1 MAGLNTAENLS
12 PESENSDNQDA
23 AKQNPEKQYMDI
35 NQLTPNDRKRLE
47 NGEVNTK
54 QLRAE
59 LIQHKAAAEAELR
72 KLTTIQSDTEEGT
85 YLDINDYK
93 NFNQRI
99 KDTKSPE
106 DAKNLVNEIQE
117 YPAKKRK
124 QSKKDNEKR
133 EMDDSA
139 LKPHIDKIENL
150 FKRPDVKA
158 WVGSKQVASFREWCM
173 EEIKKAP
180 SIKTAKDILY
190 KLNNDRNGLKPRQE
204 FYERTLGPKLKKYGI
219 SLSDTPYLEREGLS
233 ERKEAFKAIEDAE
246 KKLEGMRNT
255 GLYSFKAKQK
265 MIQDMLK
272 GDGLGVIT
280 RLHKQTTDVIRNEST
295 QFTNQNSS
303 IFKNTMVTVHG
314 VSVRAMSDASV
325 KAFLDDYK
333 EYDLQTRA
341 DTVLH
346 WAKIV
351 ENEGKLVKDLGDIY
365 EKDPE
370 GFKKALKSFAAL
382 PYMQKEN
389 ALKEHK
395 RMIDKNDK
403 EIVHESLNILHKSV
417 VSIDEAKDKGF
428 LSNRT
433 TNSFKK
439 FVQNTSKYTNSKT
452 GKIDLKKQQD
462 IYEKM
467 TGKTPIYEKEN
478 RNIAAYEAGHKKFS
492 DFLKKFAKDNPDIDK
507 QEIKDWQDEYEEGT
521 FSERKQTYLKLKTEA
536 GEIDKERKKNKK
548 TEKKLKVS
556 ETDKNEAEK
565 NSPERGKLIE
575 AVKAYIEEKTPESVE
590 KGLTAI
596 YLYFAFSKAKIT
608 DDPEMKGYRD
618 ELEDL
623 ESQLGKNHEADD
635 ESTEQEMMDE
645 AEDAIGTETNIDHEL
660 DELDYVD
667 GASKLIEESER
678 KHGNDTDARKRS
690 KEDVLAHS
698 GDDIEDD
705 IIESFYDVS
714 DKDVILNEEDTGDN
728 IIRVNFNEKR
738 RMTSNEREEFQDL
751 VFDEQS
757 RDFQSHGG
765 TTKIEIEDNGRTLD
779 KNSRTESLE
788 NRKSSVIDMIA
799 DKIMSKR
806 QKTEGIK
813 SNAFSNIAE
822 QAAAKRAAEQKV
834 KDRVESKVKND

>member
-536 GEIDKERKKNKK
+536 GEIDKERKKDKK

-608 DDPEMKGYRD
+608 DDPEIKGYRD

>member
-608 DDPEMKGYRD
+608 DDPEIKGYRD

>member
-1 MAGLNTAENLS
+1 MAQLNTAENLS
-12 PESENSDNQDA
+12 PESENSDHQDA
-23 AKQNPEKQYMDI
+23 AKQNPEKQDMDI

-47 NGEVNTK
+47 NKEVTTK
-54 QLRAE
+54 QIVAE
-59 LIQHKAAAEAELR
+59 LIQHKAAAEAELKR
-72 KLTTIQSDTEEGT
+72 LTTIQSDTEEGT
-85 YLDINDYK
+85 YLDMNDYK
-93 NFNQRI
+93 NFAQRI

-106 DAKNLVNEIQE
+106 DAKNLVDEIQE
-117 YPAKKRK
+117 YPATKRA
-124 QSKKDNEKR
+124 QNKKDNEKR
-133 EMDDSA
+133 EMDDPA

-173 EEIKKAP
+173 EAIKKEP

-233 ERKEAFKAIEDAE
+233 ERTEAFKAIEDAE

-272 GDGLGVIT
+272 GDGPGVIT

-295 QFTNQNSS
+295 QFTNQSSS

-325 KAFLDDYK
+325 KAFLNDYK

-382 PYMQKEN
+382 PYMQKEK

-417 VSIDEAKDKGF
+417 VAIDEAKDKGF

-433 TNSFKK
+433 ANSFKK

-452 GKIDLKKQQD
+452 GEIDLKKQQD
-462 IYEKM
+462 IYDKM

-536 GEIDKERKKNKK
+536 GEIDKEREKDKK

-608 DDPEMKGYRD
+608 DDTEMKGYRD

-799 DKIMSKR
+799 AKIMSKR

>member
-1 MAGLNTAENLS
+1 MAQLNTAENLS
-12 PESENSDNQDA
+12 PESENSDHQDA
-23 AKQNPEKQYMDI
+23 AKQNPEKQDMDI

-47 NGEVNTK
+47 NKEVTTK
-54 QLRAE
+54 QIVAE
-59 LIQHKAAAEAELR
+59 LIQHKAAAEAELKR
-72 KLTTIQSDTEEGT
+72 LTTIQSDTEEGT
-85 YLDINDYK
+85 YLDMNDYK
-93 NFNQRI
+93 NFAQRI

-106 DAKNLVNEIQE
+106 DAKNLVDEIQE
-117 YPAKKRK
+117 YPATKRA
-124 QSKKDNEKR
+124 QNKKDNEKR
-133 EMDDSA
+133 EMDDPA

-173 EEIKKAP
+173 EAIKKEP

-233 ERKEAFKAIEDAE
+233 ERTEAFKAIEDAE

-272 GDGLGVIT
+272 GDGPGVIT

-295 QFTNQNSS
+295 QFTNQSSS

-325 KAFLDDYK
+325 KVFLNDYK

-382 PYMQKEN
+382 PYMQKEK

-417 VSIDEAKDKGF
+417 VAIDEAKDKGF

-433 TNSFKK
+433 ANSFKK

-452 GKIDLKKQQD
+452 GEVDLKKQQD

-478 RNIAAYEAGHKKFS
+478 RNIAAYEAGQKKFS

-536 GEIDKERKKNKK
+536 GEIDKEREKDKK

-608 DDPEMKGYRD
+608 DDTEMKGYRD

-799 DKIMSKR
+799 AKIMSKR